1 MTLKTNKITT
11 HAFKSPALTISWV
24 VVILAVTISTAQFL
38 YNRSLWLDEARLA
51 LNIINKSHFELLLP
65 LDMNQVAPIL
75 YLQIVKLFSAFTPE
89 AEYGLRLF
97 PLLCFWA
104 ALVLFYKTAR
114 LLFKD
119 TLPLIFVVSLFA
131 LNYSMVY
138 YSSEVKQYMT
148 DVFVA
153 VLFIFLLLRDYKSP
167 GTKHLSIL
175 VAGIVALWVSNV
187 APIILFASGVGLLQQ
202 SLSKQKK
209 GLWPLVGVGGVWLIV
224 FVVYYVLFLYD
235 HPTRAF
241 MQAYWSEAHAF
252 LPLNPFS
259 SDFWVFLL
267 YRLGGLSKMSFS
279 PFVAIA
285 AAFSLFVLA
294 GYVHLLKNK
303 KTFTFIL
310 LALPIVTHMLLSAIA
325 LYPFIGRLI
334 LYLAPYVILA
344 SGFGLQTIV
353 DRWPVKEKAHRAA
366 FVLVPGLFLAL
377 LMCSFPLHRSEIKQ
391 PLEFIQDNRQQGD
404 SLYVAPGSVPAYT
417 YYMQTG
423 HFCENNM
430 VVILGGPRMAS
441 KEAFFEQT
449 ILSLTGSCWLLFSH
463 NLEKADYVVEKL
475 GKMNLKPAKA
485 FETVNAVA
493 YLFNFNSE

>member
-1 MTLKTNKITT
+1 MPLKINKIQT
-11 HAFKSPALTISWV
+11 HAFKNP
-24 VVILAVTISTAQFL
+24 AVTISWIVVMLAVIISAVQFF

-65 LDMNQVAPIL
+65 LDMNQVAPLL
-75 YLQIVKLFSAFTPE
+75 YLQIVKLFSALTPE

-97 PLLCFWA
+97 SLLCFWA

-119 TLPLIFVVSLFA
+119 TLPLVFVVSLFA
-131 LNYSMVY
+131 LNSSMVY

-148 DVFVA
+148 DVFIA
-153 VLFIFLLLRDYKSP
+153 VLFVFLLLRDYKSP

-175 VAGIVALWVSNV
+175 VAGIVAIWVSNV
-187 APIILFASGVGLLQQ
+187 APIILCASGVGLLQQ
-202 SLSKQKK
+202 AAIKQKK
-209 GLWPLVGVGGVWLIV
+209 DLWQLVGVGGVWLIV

-279 PFVAIA
+279 PFIA
-285 AAFSLFVLA
+285 LAVFFSLFVLA

-325 LYPFIGRLI
+325 LYPFMGRLI

-344 SGFGLQTIV
+344 SGFGLQAVV
-353 DRWPVKEKAHRAA
+353 DRWPLKAKSLRAV

-377 LMCSFPLHRSEIKQ
+377 IMYSFPLHRSEIKQ

-404 SLYVAPGSVPAYT
+404 KLYVAPGSVAAYT
-417 YYMQTG
+417 YYTQTG

-430 VVILGGPRMAS
+430 VVILSRPRMTS

-449 ILSLTGSCWLLFSH
+449 ILPLTGPCWLLFSH
-463 NLEKADYVVEKL
+463 NQEIADYVVGKL
-475 GKMNLKPAKA
+475 GKMSLKPAKA
-485 FETVNAVA
+485 FETVNAA
-493 YLFNFNSE
+493 TYLFYFNSE